1 MMTPDLETLLARVFI
16 RLNERE
22 HRVLSLTPEQLL
34 TGLSPEQL
42 SHHATLHIRLADSHF
57 LAALAGQSGNDA
69 AVSSVLTALAWGLQV
84 HISLHSQLLGCLPLK
99 ALARMPLAFSDHQGR
114 QIWLLTQA
122 LLSYRDIAQKHNGW
136 LVVSSKTRLTPLAK
150 ETLLSHQLLLI
161 RQE

>member
-1 MMTPDLETLLARVFI
+1 MTPDQDTLLARVFA

-22 HRVLSLTPEQLL
+22 HQVLSLTPEQLQ
-34 TGLSPEQL
+34 TGLRPEQL
-42 SHHATLHIRLADSHF
+42 SHHGTLHVRLADSHF
-57 LAALAGQSGNDA
+57 LAALAGQSGNDG
-69 AVSSVLTALAWGLQV
+69 AVASVLTALAWGLQV

-99 ALARMPLAFSDHQGR
+99 ALARMPVVFRDHQGR

-136 LVVSSKTRLTPLAK
+136 LVVSNKMRLTPLAK
-150 ETLLSHQLLLI
+150 ETLVSHQLLLV